1 MSQISQVTN
10 ALLTQLVMELKS
22 GYLRRCEALGLM
34 DEEMRMLHS
43 LTVEDLHYLMNSPV
57 SVLTLRIHH
66 ENFALMLQQARREQ
80 KRLQRLD
87 RALMLGGSIELM
99 QHYFGLTSVEVS
111 SRRRMLGI
119 EARQGRCL
127 MLTDKD
133 SAEVWRLWKANVTD
147 LDSADGLDVMMQAA
161 EQLAVSLTA
170 VWNAVRGWSEDEKNT
185 VKPEVGQGRQ
195 DR

>member
-22 GYLRRCEALGLM
+22 GCLRRCESLGLM
-34 DEEMRMLHS
+34 TEEMRMLHN

-87 RALMLGGSIELM
+87 RALVLGGSIELM

-133 SAEVWRLWKANVTD
+133 SAEVWRLWQADVTD
-147 LDSADGLDVMMQAA
+147 PDSAEGLEVMMQAA
-161 EQLAVSLTA
+161 EQLDVSLTA
-170 VWNAVRGWSEDEKNT
+170 VWNAVRSWIEDEENP
-185 VKPEVGQGRQ
+185 VKPGGCGR
-195 DR
+195 

>member
-22 GYLRRCEALGLM
+22 GYLRRCESLGLM

-87 RALMLGGSIELM
+87 QALMLGGSIELM

-127 MLTDKD
+127 MLADKE
-133 SAEVWRLWKANVTD
+133 SAEVWRLWKTHVTD

-170 VWNAVRGWSEDEKNT
+170 VWNAVRGWIEDEKNT